1 MGTCECGQVMC
12 YLCRKPV
19 SNDYQHFYGQGGEAK
34 PGLCPLWS
42 NVNQLHVKEM
52 TEAAKKAK
60 EAVGGKL
67 KVDPSKNIPK
77 AKPDRGMPQ
86 PEDFEDD
93 FDDDEEELSDDDI
106 PDEDDIHFI
115 DDDDSDE
122 EGGH

>member
-1 MGTCECGQVMC
+1 
-12 YLCRKPV
+12 
-19 SNDYQHFYGQGGEAK
+19 
-34 PGLCPLWS
+34 
-42 NVNQLHVKEM
+42 M

-93 FDDDEEELSDDDI
+93 FDDDYDEGGDDDEEELSDDS

-115 DDDDSDE
+115 NDDDS
-122 EGGH
+122 